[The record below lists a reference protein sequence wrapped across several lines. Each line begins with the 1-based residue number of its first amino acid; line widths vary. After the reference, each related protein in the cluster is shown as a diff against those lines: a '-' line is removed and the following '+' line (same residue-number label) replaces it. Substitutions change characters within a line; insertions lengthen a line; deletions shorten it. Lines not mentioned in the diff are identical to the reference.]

1 MTMFDDEFDRL
12 FKQVSSSFVNLD
24 DVFEMLKN
32 AGNMSGPIFYGY
44 TMTTGPD
51 GKPVVNEYGNVKPN
65 MLPAQEKREPL
76 IDTLVDEKEKTLKV
90 VAEMPGVEK
99 SDVNV
104 VVGADKVIHIDAER
118 GEKKYDVKV
127 PIKHKVDPES
137 PKATYK
143 NGILELV
150 FKLEDE
156 KSNGTTVNVL

>member
-1 MTMFDDEFDRL
+1 MTSFFDTEIDRIFKKMSKSFFDG
-12 FKQVSSSFVNLD
+12 ND
-24 DVFEMLKN
+24 IFERFN
-32 AGNMSGPIFYGY
+32 GNSNSGPIFYGY

-51 GKPVVNEYGNVKPN
+51 GKPVVNEYGNVKPD
-65 MLPAQEKREPL
+65 MLPTEEKREPL
-76 IDTLVDEKEKTLKV
+76 IDTLVDEKEKTLKI

-118 GEKKYDVKV
+118 GEKKYHVKV
-127 PIKHKVDPES
+127 PINHKVESGS

-156 KSNGTTVNVL
+156 KSNFSKIL

>member
-12 FKQVSSSFVNLD
+12 FKQMSSSFMNLD
-24 DVFEMLKN
+24 DVFEILKN
-32 AGNMSGPIFYGY
+32 TGNMSGPIFYGY
-44 TMTTGPD
+44 TMTTGSD

-65 MLPAQEKREPL
+65 MLPTQEKREPL

-127 PIKHKVDPES
+127 SINHKVDPEP

>member
-12 FKQVSSSFVNLD
+12 FKQMSSSFMNLD

-44 TMTTGPD
+44 TMTTGSD

-65 MLPAQEKREPL
+65 MLPTQEKREPL

-127 PIKHKVDPES
+127 PIKHKVDPEP

>member
-1 MTMFDDEFDRL
+1 MFDDDGFDRL
-12 FKQVSSSFVNLD
+12 FKQMSSSFMNLD
-24 DVFEMLKN
+24 DVFETLKN
-32 AGNMSGPIFYGY
+32 VGNATGPIFYGY

-51 GKPVVNEYGNVKPN
+51 GKPIINEYGNVKPN
-65 MLPAQEKREPL
+65 ILPIAEKREPL
-76 IDTLVDEKEKTLKV
+76 IDTFVDEKEKTLKV

-104 VVGADKVIHIDAER
+104 VVGDDKVIHIDAEH
-118 GEKKYDVKV
+118 GEKKYHVKV
-127 PIKHKVDPES
+127 PIKHKIDAES

-156 KSNGTTVNVL
+156 RSKGKTVNVL

>member
-12 FKQVSSSFVNLD
+12 FKQMSSSFMNLD
-24 DVFEMLKN
+24 DVFEILKN
-32 AGNMSGPIFYGY
+32 TGNISGPIFYGY
-44 TMTTGPD
+44 TMTTGSD
-51 GKPVVNEYGNVKPN
+51 GKPVVNEYGNVKSN
-65 MLPAQEKREPL
+65 MLPTQEKREPL

-104 VVGADKVIHIDAER
+104 VVGADKVIHIDAKR

-127 PIKHKVDPES
+127 PIKHKVDPEP

>member
-65 MLPAQEKREPL
+65 MLPTQEKREPL
-76 IDTLVDEKEKTLKV
+76 IDTLVDEKEQTLKV

-118 GEKKYDVKV
+118 GEKKYHVKV
-127 PIKHKVDPES
+127 PIKHKVDAES

-156 KSNGTTVNVL
+156 KSNGKTVNVL

>member
-1 MTMFDDEFDRL
+1 MFDDEFDRL
-12 FKQVSSSFVNLD
+12 FKQMSSSFMNLD
-24 DVFEMLKN
+24 DVFEILKN
-32 AGNMSGPIFYGY
+32 TGNMSGPIFYGY
-44 TMTTGPD
+44 TMTAGPD

-65 MLPAQEKREPL
+65 ILPAQEKREPL

-118 GEKKYDVKV
+118 GEKKYHVKV
-127 PIKHKVDPES
+127 PIKHKVDAES

-156 KSNGTTVNVL
+156 KSNGKTVNVL

>member
-12 FKQVSSSFVNLD
+12 FKQMSSSFMNLD
-24 DVFEMLKN
+24 DVFEILKN

-44 TMTTGPD
+44 TMTTGSD

-65 MLPAQEKREPL
+65 MLPTQEKREPL

-127 PIKHKVDPES
+127 PIKHKVDPEP

>member
-12 FKQVSSSFVNLD
+12 FKQMSSSFMNLD
-24 DVFEMLKN
+24 DVFEILKN
-32 AGNMSGPIFYGY
+32 TGNMSGPIFYGY
-44 TMTTGPD
+44 TMTTGSD

-65 MLPAQEKREPL
+65 MLPTQEKREPL

-104 VVGADKVIHIDAER
+104 VVGDDKVIHIDAER

-127 PIKHKVDPES
+127 PIKHKVDPEP

>member
-1 MTMFDDEFDRL
+1 MTMFDDEFDSL
-12 FKQVSSSFVNLD
+12 FKQMSSSFMNLD
-24 DVFEMLKN
+24 DVFEILKN

-127 PIKHKVDPES
+127 PITHKGDPES

>member
-12 FKQVSSSFVNLD
+12 FKQISSSFMNLD

-127 PIKHKVDPES
+127 PIKHKVDPEP

>member
-12 FKQVSSSFVNLD
+12 FKQMSSSFMNLD
-24 DVFEMLKN
+24 DVFEILKN
-32 AGNMSGPIFYGY
+32 TGNISGPIFYGY
-44 TMTTGPD
+44 TMTTGSD

-65 MLPAQEKREPL
+65 MLPTQEKREPL

-127 PIKHKVDPES
+127 PIKHKVDPEP

>member
-1 MTMFDDEFDRL
+1 MFHDDEFNRI
-12 FKQVSSSFVNLD
+12 FEQMSSSFMDLD
-24 DVFEMLKN
+24 NVFEILKN
-32 AGNMSGPIFYGY
+32 VGNLSGPIFYGY

-51 GKPVVNEYGNVKPN
+51 GRPVINEYGNVKPN
-65 MLPAQEKREPL
+65 MLPTENKREPL

-104 VVGADKVIHIDAER
+104 VVGLDKVIYIDAER
-118 GEKKYDVKV
+118 GEKKYHVKV
-127 PIKHKVDPES
+127 PIKHKVDAES
-137 PKATYK
+137 PTATYK

-156 KSNGTTVNVL
+156 KSSGKAIDVL

>member
-1 MTMFDDEFDRL
+1 MFHDDEFNRI
-12 FKQVSSSFVNLD
+12 FKQMSGSFVNLD

-32 AGNMSGPIFYGY
+32 AGSISGPVFYGY

-51 GKPVVNEYGNVKPN
+51 GKPVTQEYGNVQPDR
-65 MLPAQEKREPL
+65 LPTENKREPL
-76 IDTLVDEKEKTLKV
+76 IDTLVDEKEKTLRI

-99 SDVNV
+99 NDVSV
-104 VVGADKVIHIDAER
+104 VVGDDKVIHIDAER

-127 PIKHKVDPES
+127 PIKHKVDPEP

-156 KSNGTTVNVL
+156 KTNGTTVNVL

>member
-1 MTMFDDEFDRL
+1 MFDDEFDRL
-12 FKQVSSSFVNLD
+12 FKQMSSSFMNLD

-65 MLPAQEKREPL
+65 ILPAQEKREPL

-118 GEKKYDVKV
+118 GEKKYHVKV
-127 PIKHKVDPES
+127 PIKHKVDAES

-156 KSNGTTVNVL
+156 KSNGKTVNVL